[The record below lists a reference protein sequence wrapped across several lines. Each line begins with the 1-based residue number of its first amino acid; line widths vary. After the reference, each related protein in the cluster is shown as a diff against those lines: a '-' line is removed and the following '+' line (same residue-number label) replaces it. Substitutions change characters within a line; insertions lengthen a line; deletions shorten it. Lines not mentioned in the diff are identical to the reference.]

1 MRAAH
6 DGAMYTNES
15 TDAAEQPSV
24 VEAAATEGVTTPDPY
39 GGVALGVECAWPVL
53 RTDRA

>member
-1 MRAAH
+1 
-6 DGAMYTNES
+6 MYTNES